1 MFLDYHSLTTVLIH
15 IIPFM
20 LLVEISDSGPGK
32 KVGSS
37 NPETFAC
44 LIVGSSG
51 SVLHEESWFFLGL
64 WEPSK
69 TLYVL
74 HS

>member
-1 MFLDYHSLTTVLIH
+1 
-15 IIPFM
+15 M
-20 LLVEISDSGPGK
+20 LLVGISESGPGK

-37 NPETFAC
+37 NLETFAC

-51 SVLHEESWFFLGL
+51 SVLHEENWFSLGL
-64 WEPSK
+64 WEPLK